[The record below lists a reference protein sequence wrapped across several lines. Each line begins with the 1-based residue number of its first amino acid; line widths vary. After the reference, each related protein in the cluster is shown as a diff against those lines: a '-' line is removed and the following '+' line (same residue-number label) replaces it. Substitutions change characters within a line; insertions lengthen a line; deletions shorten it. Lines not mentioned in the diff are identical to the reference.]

1 MNNKHHRNSC
11 IFNLVVLTCLLLFAI
26 ISASG
31 QVSLSSSNLPII
43 KIDTYGRTI
52 PYYGYIVADMKIIR
66 NGDDE
71 RNYPDNPPNDYDG
84 RIEIKTR
91 GHSSYYFFPKKQYRI
106 ETQDS
111 LGNNLNVSLLG
122 LPAEN
127 DWILYGPYSDKSL
140 IRNVLAYTL
149 AAEINDWAP
158 RTEFCEIMLNGNYL
172 GVYVLTEKIKR
183 DDSRVNITKLLPGEN
198 SEPEIT
204 GGYIFKRDRVDG
216 GNAIQLNTGLEFVV
230 IEPDK
235 DNITSS
241 QENWLKKYLNDFESA
256 LYNSIG
262 NYRDY
267 IDVLSFV
274 DNFLIVEFTK
284 NIDGYRLSTYFYKDR
299 NEKIKAGPVWDYNL
313 SFGNADY
320 NDGWSSEGWYYPLIW
335 GMDIY
340 WFDDLINNPEFSNLC
355 AKRWQELRQNT
366 FNIPH
371 IFSMIDEWV
380 ELLSES
386 RERNFERWPVL
397 GTYIWPNPGYPES
410 GSETWVPP
418 WNDPPQSGAPT
429 TYEEEI
435 EYLKDFTL
443 GRVQWMDEQFGIK
456 FSELYLEV
464 RENRWGEIIYNDK
477 LISGYLHVGVF
488 PTDSLLSIRAEPAS
502 GYRFV
507 RWEESNPGNKSVNLI
522 SKGAVWKYL
531 NDGTDRGAD
540 WCELTFNDSDWKE
553 GTAKLGYGEGDEN
566 TVISY
571 GSDPNQKYITSY
583 FRKTFPISDIENI
596 NTLTLELLRDDG
608 AIVYLNGNEIVR
620 SNMPGSVISYNTLA
634 SDYVSGENEKIFHK
648 YLFNPD
654 YLLEGDNLIAVEVH
668 QATLS
673 SSDLGFDF
681 RLSTEIIMGN
691 EPEIIGTDHELH
703 YILTS
708 NNSLITAVFEADETN
723 TASILINEILAGN
736 DSNNMD
742 DFGEYDDWIEIYNC
756 GDVPFDIGGLY
767 FSDDLENPKLYQI
780 PANVSHLTNVQ
791 PDSFL
796 ILWADSDTA
805 QGALHLNFKLD
816 KTGESLS
823 IAGISN
829 DEINYIDLLDYPQQ
843 NTNVSYGRFPD
854 GSNNWCNF
862 SVSTPGDCNIPAT
875 AIYRQSGL
883 PHDFALEQNYPN
895 PFNGRTNISYQ
906 LPYSS
911 HVNISIYNMLGQLVK
926 TLADG
931 NKEAGVYTINW
942 DATGTSSGL
951 YLYKI
956 QAGDF
961 SEIKKCLLIK

>member
-1 MNNKHHRNSC
+1 MNKHHRNC
-11 IFNLVVLTCLLLFAI
+11 FTFNLVILICLLLSAI

-31 QVSLSSSNLPII
+31 QIYLSSSNLPIV
-43 KIDTYGRTI
+43 KINTCGQEIQYNE
-52 PYYGYIVADMKIIR
+52 YIVVDMKIIW

-91 GHSSYYFFPKKQYRI
+91 GHSSYWLFPKKQYRI

-149 AAEINDWAP
+149 AAEINDYAP
-158 RTEFCEIMLNGNYL
+158 RTKFCELILNGAYL

-183 DDSRVNITKLLPGEN
+183 DDSRVNITKLLPEEN

-216 GNAIQLNTGLEFVV
+216 GNAIQLNTGLEFV
-230 IEPDK
+230 ITEPDE
-235 DNITSS
+235 DDISSS
-241 QENWLKKYLNDFESA
+241 QQTWLKKYLNDFESA

-267 IDVLSFV
+267 IDVLTFV

-313 SFGNADY
+313 SLGNADY
-320 NDGWSSEGWYYPLIW
+320 NDGWTAEGWYYPLI
-335 GMDIY
+335 GPHEVY
-340 WFDDLINNPEFSNLC
+340 WFDNLINDPEFNNLC
-355 AKRWQELRQNT
+355 ATRWQELRQNT
-366 FNIPH
+366 LNIPH
-371 IFSMIDEWV
+371 IFSLIDEWV

-386 RERNFERWPVL
+386 QERNFARWPVL

-410 GSETWVPP
+410 GNYDFVSPT
-418 WNDPPQSGAPT
+418 SGAP
-429 TYEEEI
+429 ESWSGEI
-435 EYLKDFTL
+435 EYIKDFISE
-443 GRVQWMDEQFGIK
+443 RVQWMDEQFGVK
-456 FSELYLEV
+456 FTELHLEI
-464 RENRWGEIIYNDK
+464 RENGWGRIIYNDK
-477 LISGYLHVGVF
+477 LISDYLHVGVF

-502 GYRFV
+502 GYRFI
-507 RWEESNPGNKSVNLI
+507 RWEENNLGNESVNLI
-522 SKGAVWKYL
+522 SKGAIWKYL
-531 NDGTDRGAD
+531 DNGTDQGTD
-540 WCELTFNDSDWKE
+540 WRELTFNDSEWVKD
-553 GTAKLGYGEGDEN
+553 TAKLGYGEGDEA

-571 GSDPNQKYITSY
+571 GPDPNQKYITSY
-583 FRKTFPISDIENI
+583 FRKTFTISDIENI
-596 NTLTLELLRDDG
+596 NKLTLELLRDDG
-608 AIVYLNGNEIVR
+608 AIVYLNGNEVVR
-620 SNMPGSVISYNTLA
+620 SNMPGGEISYNTLA

-648 YLFNPD
+648 YSIDPD
-654 YLLEGDNLIAVEVH
+654 YLLEGNNVIAVEVH

-673 SSDLGFDF
+673 STDLGFDF
-681 RLSTEIIMGN
+681 KLSAEKVMGD
-691 EPEIIGTDHELH
+691 EPEIIGTDRELCC
-703 YILTS
+703 ILT
-708 NNSLITAVFEADETN
+708 NDNSLITAVFEPDETN

-736 DSNNMD
+736 DSCNIDN
-742 DFGEYDDWIEIYNC
+742 FGEYEDWIEIYNC
-756 GDVPFDIGGLY
+756 GDLPFDIGGLY

-780 PANVSHLTNVQ
+780 PANVSHLTTVK

-796 ILWADSDTA
+796 ILWADSDTS

-816 KTGESLS
+816 KSGESLS
-823 IAGISN
+823 ITRISN
-829 DEINYIDLLDYPQQ
+829 GEINYIDLLYYPKQ
-843 NTNVSYGRFPD
+843 NTDVSYGRLPD
-854 GSNNWCNF
+854 GSNDWCNF
-862 SVSTPGDCNIPAT
+862 SVPTPGYSNRSVAT
-875 AIYRQSGL
+875 DYRQSGL
-883 PHDFALEQNYPN
+883 PRDFALEQNYPN
-895 PFNGRTNISYQ
+895 PFNERTNISYQ
-906 LPYSS
+906 LPYST

-926 TLADG
+926 TLVNG
-931 NKEAGVYTINW
+931 NKEAGFYTVNW
-942 DATGTSSGL
+942 DAAGVSSGL

-961 SEIKKCLLIK
+961 SEIKKCIFMK